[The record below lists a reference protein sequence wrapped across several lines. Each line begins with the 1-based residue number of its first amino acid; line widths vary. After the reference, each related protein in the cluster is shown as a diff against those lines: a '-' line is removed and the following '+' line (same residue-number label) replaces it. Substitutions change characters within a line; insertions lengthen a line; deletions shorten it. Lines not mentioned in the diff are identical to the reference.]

1 MIVTF
6 RIDIGVMFGVLLSLL
21 HSVFIITRP
30 NCEELFREPNC
41 DHWGHRS
48 RLNPEDNLSTEED
61 VAVLH
66 FSAPLYF
73 TTFSYFEERILQL
86 ANTRPLL
93 RLIIIDASSISDMD
107 LTAVDKIEVLSQKLT
122 HRNVTL
128 VFVNIEHP
136 RFRRLVE
143 TTNLLTML
151 GQKPNTT
158 VSKLLLAPITN

>member
-1 MIVTF
+1 
-6 RIDIGVMFGVLLSLL
+6 MFGVLLSLL

-93 RLIIIDASSISDMD
+93 HLIIIDASSISDMD

-143 TTNLLTML
+143 TTNLLTIL
-151 GQKPNTT
+151 GQKTEYSSIE
-158 VSKLLLAPITN
+158 VAISAHH